1 MRRSAG
7 IFVAFASAFAFSVAG
22 CPLKPFDL
30 PPEPMETTGGA
41 GACQADSAC
50 DDKNPCT
57 IDRCLAEACVFDP
70 EEAGISCGDADLCNG
85 GEICDGAG
93 ACAAGDPVAAD
104 DSDVCTVDACDP
116 ATGAVTHSA
125 VAGCVAWSAT
135 PIEGAPDARERHTAV
150 WTGSKMI
157 IWGGSGAG
165 GKTATGGVFDPA
177 LKTWT
182 ATSMTGAPSPR
193 HLHSAAWTGSRMIV
207 WGGYGVSDY
216 EIDGGIYDP
225 EVDTWEALPTA
236 GAPSKRTVQA
246 EVWTGEELFVWGG
259 LVNGST
265 IASGATFDVKTSM
278 WSPIPSAGAPGDRHN
293 HTAVWAGDRVI
304 VWGGSNLFDWLN
316 DGAMFMNGAWIGAT
330 SGINAPEYREGHT
343 AVWTGSEMIVWG
355 GFNGG
360 NSLNTGGMFDPK
372 EPAASAWVATS
383 TEGAPAAREEHTAVW
398 TGEAMMVWGGCGDDG
413 CTTTLGDGGVFTP
426 SAEGGSWEAVGEHPA
441 LEGRRGHTAVWTGE
455 EVIVWGGRV
464 GKLPTNTG
472 AQAKLP

>member
-1 MRRSAG
+1 
-7 IFVAFASAFAFSVAG
+7 
-22 CPLKPFDL
+22 
-30 PPEPMETTGGA
+30 
-41 GACQADSAC
+41 
-50 DDKNPCT
+50 
-57 IDRCLAEACVFDP
+57 
-70 EEAGISCGDADLCNG
+70 
-85 GEICDGAG
+85 
-93 ACAAGDPVAAD
+93 
-104 DSDVCTVDACDP
+104 
-116 ATGAVTHSA
+116 
-125 VAGCVAWSAT
+125 
-135 PIEGAPDARERHTAV
+135 
-150 WTGSKMI
+150 
-157 IWGGSGAG
+157 
-165 GKTATGGVFDPA
+165 
-177 LKTWT
+177 
-182 ATSMTGAPSPR
+182 
-193 HLHSAAWTGSRMIV
+193 MIV

-225 EVDTWEALPTA
+225 EADTWEALPTA

-265 IASGATFDVKTSM
+265 IASGATFDAETSM
-278 WSPIPSAGAPGDRHN
+278 WSPIPSAGAPGDRFN

-316 DGAMFMNGAWIGAT
+316 DGAMFMNGTWIGAT
-330 SGINAPEYREGHT
+330 SVINAPEYREGHT

-360 NSLNTGGMFDPK
+360 NSLNTGGIFDPK

-383 TEGAPAAREEHTAVW
+383 TEGAPKAREEHTAVW

-413 CTTTLGDGGVFTP
+413 CATTLGDGGVFTP
-426 SAEGGSWEAVGEHPA
+426 SAEGGSWGAVGEHPA

-464 GKLPTNTG
+464 GTQPTNTG